1 MREIARFLDLIHISP
16 HLNAGDIVGGSE
28 GSGLDTSMEEPTM
41 TAIAERQPFYLI
53 AGLDFRNLIW
63 VAMALGLMVFAIVWQ
78 DEWLLRYVHVASGV
92 LLTGADILFGFV
104 VGPVVRRLP
113 FEARRA
119 FALRLLPKTLV
130 IMQTIGIMAP
140 TSGWFLAVQYG
151 YLELDYPAFWWVIAA
166 LAVATLLA
174 FLGLG
179 IVLPCNV
186 RAYLEMRK
194 ENPDPARVQSIL
206 RIYFLALA
214 CLGVLQVVIVA
225 IMVQFA
231 TGL

>member
-1 MREIARFLDLIHISP
+1 MA
-16 HLNAGDIVGGSE
+16 
-28 GSGLDTSMEEPTM
+28 
-41 TAIAERQPFYLI
+41 AIAERQPFYLI
-53 AGLDFRNLIW
+53 AGIDFRNLIW
-63 VAMALGLMVFAIVWQ
+63 VVAALGLMVFAIVWR

-119 FALRLLPKTLV
+119 FALRLLPKTLF
-130 IMQTIGIMAP
+130 IMQTLGIMAP
-140 TSGWFLAVQYG
+140 TSGWFLAVQSG
-151 YLELDYPAFWWVIAA
+151 YLELDFPEFWWVIAA

-174 FLGLG
+174 VQGLG
-179 IVLPCNV
+179 ILLPTNV

-194 ENPDPARVQSIL
+194 ENPDPARVQSIM
-206 RIYFLALA
+206 RIYFVTLASQ
-214 CLGVLQVVIVA
+214 GVLQVAIIA
-225 IMVQFA
+225 IMVKFS